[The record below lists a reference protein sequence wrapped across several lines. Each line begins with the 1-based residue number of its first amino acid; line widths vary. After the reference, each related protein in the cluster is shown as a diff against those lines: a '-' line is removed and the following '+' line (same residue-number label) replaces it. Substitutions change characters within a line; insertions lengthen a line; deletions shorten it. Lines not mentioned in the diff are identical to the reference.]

1 VNHCH
6 MMKLVFLDAAT
17 MGGDIDL
24 APLRQ
29 FGELTVYD
37 NTRPEEVIARIEK
50 ADIVLLNKVKLGK
63 AQIQAAGNLKLIC
76 VAATGLDPIDLDYA
90 AEKGIPVMNVA
101 GYSTD
106 SVAQTAFLHI
116 LCCVQQGPYFNEY
129 AHSEAYPA
137 SGLPTHFGGRYF
149 HELSGKRL
157 GIIGLGAIGR
167 KVAAIASAFG
177 MEVVYFS
184 TSGQERAGGLYRR
197 LDLDELLRTSDL
209 VTIHAPLNDKT
220 RGLIGK
226 AELDKMK
233 ASAYLF
239 NLGRG
244 AIVDERALVEALNE
258 NRLAGAGMDVFST
271 EPLPADHCYRRVT
284 DKSKL
289 FLTPHIAWA
298 SIEARKRLIAMM
310 ADNISRYIASRTGDR
325 SRAGK

>member
-1 VNHCH
+1 
-6 MMKLVFLDAAT
+6 MKLVFLDAAT

-24 APLRQ
+24 DPFRQ
-29 FGELTVYD
+29 FGDLTVYD
-37 NTRPEEVIARIEK
+37 NTQPQDVIPRIEQ
-50 ADIVLLNKVKLGK
+50 ADIVLVNKVKLGK
-63 AQIQAAGNLKLIC
+63 TQLQAARNLKLIC

-90 AEKGIPVMNVA
+90 AEKGIAVKNVA

-106 SVAQTAFLHI
+106 SVAQTTFLHI
-116 LCCVQQGPYFNEY
+116 LSCMQQGPYFNEY
-129 AHSEAYPA
+129 AHSGAYPA

-149 HELSGKRL
+149 HELSDKRM

-184 TSGQERAGGLYRR
+184 TSGEERSKGLYRR
-197 LDLDELLRTSDL
+197 LDLEELLQTSDL
-209 VTIHAPLNDKT
+209 VTIHAPLNAKT

-244 AIVDERALVEALNE
+244 AILDECALVEALNE
-258 NRLAGAGMDVFST
+258 NRLAGAGMDVFSA
-271 EPLPADHCYRRVT
+271 EPLPADHCYYRIKDR
-284 DKSKL
+284 SRL
-289 FLTPHIAWA
+289 FLTPHIGWA
-298 SIEARKRLIAMM
+298 SIEARRRLVAMM
-310 ADNISRYIASRTGDR
+310 VDNINRYIASRSGDR
-325 SRAGK
+325 SRAEK

>member
-1 VNHCH
+1 

-24 APLRQ
+24 GPLRQ
-29 FGELTVYD
+29 FGDLTVYD
-37 NTRPEEVIARIEK
+37 NTQPIDVIPRIEQ
-50 ADIVLLNKVKLGK
+50 ADIVLVNKVKLGK
-63 AQIQAAGNLKLIC
+63 MQLQAARNLKLIC
-76 VAATGLDPIDLDYA
+76 VAATGLDPIDLDFA
-90 AEKGIPVMNVA
+90 AEKGIAVKNVA

-106 SVAQTAFLHI
+106 SVAQTTFLHI
-116 LCCVQQGPYFNEY
+116 LSCMQQGPYFNEY
-129 AHSEAYPA
+129 AHSGAYPA

-177 MEVVYFS
+177 MEVVYYS
-184 TSGQERAGGLYRR
+184 TRGEERSGGLYRR
-197 LDLDELLRTSDL
+197 LGLEELLQTSDL

-226 AELDKMK
+226 AGLDKMK

-244 AIVDERALVEALNE
+244 AIVDECALVEALNK
-258 NRLAGAGMDVFST
+258 NRLAGAGIDVFST
-271 EPLPADHCYRRVT
+271 EPLPADHCYRRVK

-298 SIEARKRLIAMM
+298 SIEARRRLVAMM
-310 ADNISRYIASRTGDR
+310 AENISRYIASR
-325 SRAGK
+325 